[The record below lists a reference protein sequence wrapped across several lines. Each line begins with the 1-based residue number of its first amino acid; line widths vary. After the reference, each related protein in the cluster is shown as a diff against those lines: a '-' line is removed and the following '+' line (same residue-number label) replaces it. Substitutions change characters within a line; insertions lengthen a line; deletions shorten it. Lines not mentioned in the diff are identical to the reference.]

1 MRNVL
6 GVGGKRAP
14 GKGCVDRM
22 KTTVCALAS
31 GACGAERPEGQA
43 GGHSICELPWS
54 SRAAHGPVA
63 DAEPGDRDPAL
74 EKSEGLQEMER
85 LSLVRLVRRQ
95 RLSEARWDS
104 YQRRCACWV
113 LSV

>member
-31 GACGAERPEGQA
+31 GARGAERPEGQA
-43 GGHSICELPWS
+43 GGHSLCELPWS

-85 LSLVRLVRRQ
+85 LSLVRLVPGRGCLRPGGVPIG
-95 RLSEARWDS
+95 EG
-104 YQRRCACWV
+104 V
-113 LSV
+113 LVGL